1 MIRTWIVLLGAL
13 AMSGG
18 LRADVWVQS
27 SSGFWVMTED
37 ENGNPITTPAPNV
50 TGYVYTGTA
59 DPTNPQ
65 PPQPPPPGGD
75 RWGLIKVSREAAN
88 SVSDDPKRAETAAKI
103 GAAYTAI
110 GGMVKSGQIKRD
122 QLKITLALS
131 YSAAVGSAADAW
143 QSWRTATDEAYNTAF
158 GPSSK
163 APAADAGQGLIDIGT
178 GVTQSGG
185 SSVVGE
191 QIASDFASDLF
202 RVFTQAWALPEFA
215 NDFAAAIGDGT
226 FLKFLIEVLIPLIL
240 EIIKLLN
247 PPEPPQPPTNPVG
260 LEASASPILETLEG

>member
-1 MIRTWIVLLGAL
+1 MIRTAVVLLGAL

-65 PPQPPPPGGD
+65 PPQPPGED
-75 RWGLIKVSREAAN
+75 RWGLVKKSFEAAEQ
-88 SVSDDPKRAETAAKI
+88 VTGDETRDETAVKI
-103 GAAYTAI
+103 GATYNAI
-110 GGMVKSGQIKRD
+110 GNEVQKGTIKQD
-122 QLKITLALS
+122 QLKIALQLA
-131 YSAAVGSAADAW
+131 YQAAVGGNAAAWSSWKSTTDA
-143 QSWRTATDEAYNTAF
+143 AYNGETFAN
-158 GPSSK
+158 
-163 APAADAGQGLIDIGT
+163 ALEAGQGLKDIGR
-178 GVTQSGG
+178 GATQSGRG
-185 SSVVGE
+185 
-191 QIASDFASDLF
+191 
-202 RVFTQAWALPEFA
+202 
-215 NDFAAAIGDGT
+215 AIGDGT

-247 PPEPPQPPTNPVG
+247 PPR
-260 LEASASPILETLEG
+260 ASAAADESGWP